1 MFGRTK
7 EWSELETSGE
17 FLPDDEHAR
26 AAVLVAELRERLA
39 VVETQLKSQYL
50 SMAAYAQIAQEQV
63 EFARAEAR
71 SDHDRG
77 FQTLVQLMEQLRA
90 EARDMTPDDRVAVL
104 HHEIADLRSQL
115 VEMRESHAD
124 LLAQLRSSQG
134 AATPSSGMP
143 MPIAAARVDAPFTAP
158 HIDPWLAEPA
168 TGSDIDG
175 SGVRPIDEL
184 SMY

>member
-63 EFARAEAR
+63 EFA
-71 SDHDRG
+71 
-77 FQTLVQLMEQLRA
+77 RA